1 MNPAQLMSLRRR
13 RGQSLS
19 RRHFVR
25 SATGALA
32 AGAAFARGMWTPLA
46 AKERDHEHDP
56 ANPVPIPIG
65 SFGFHVN
72 APGIP
77 GLDPIDAD
85 PSTIT
90 DFKGFTGLAYISG
103 MVSRTDRRTHEKVD
117 LPFLSSDMRFM
128 QGEYRGFD
136 GRVRQGTFGFI

>member
-1 MNPAQLMSLRRR
+1 MNLKQLASLRRR
-13 RGQSLS
+13 RCQPLT

-32 AGAAFARGMWTPLA
+32 AGAALTSGVWTPLVSA
-46 AKERDHEHDP
+46 SEHEHDP

-72 APGIP
+72 APGLP
-77 GLDPIDAD
+77 GLDPVDAD

-90 DFKGFTGLAYISG
+90 DFQGFTGLAYISG
-103 MVSRTDRRTHEKVD
+103 MVSRTDRRTHAKVE

-128 QGEYRGFD
+128 DGEYRGFD
-136 GRVRQGTFGFI
+136 GRIRRGTFGLI

>member
-1 MNPAQLMSLRRR
+1 MNLAQLASLRRR
-13 RGQSLS
+13 RGHPLS

-32 AGAAFARGMWTPLA
+32 AGAALTSGVWTPLA
-46 AKERDHEHDP
+46 WAGEREHERNP

-72 APGIP
+72 APAF
-77 GLDPIDAD
+77 LDPLDAD

-90 DFKGFTGLAYISG
+90 DFQGFTGLAYVSG
-103 MVSRTDRRTHEKVD
+103 MVSRTDRRTRAKVD
-117 LPFLSSDMRFM
+117 LPFLFSDMRFM
-128 QGEYRGFD
+128 EGEYRGFD
-136 GRVRQGTFGFI
+136 GRLRRGTFGFI

>member
-1 MNPAQLMSLRRR
+1 MNPTQLASLRRR
-13 RGQSLS
+13 RGRPLS

-32 AGAAFARGMWTPLA
+32 AGAALASGVWTPLL
-46 AKERDHEHDP
+46 AKEREHEHDP

-72 APGIP
+72 APAF
-77 GLDPIDAD
+77 LDPVDAD

-90 DFKGFTGLAYISG
+90 DFRGFTGLAYISG
-103 MVSRTDRRTHEKVD
+103 MVSRTDRRTHAKVE

-128 QGEYRGFD
+128 QGAYRGFD
-136 GRVRQGTFGFI
+136 GRIRRGTFGFI